1 MGEPPD
7 DPTGADELGRKAR
20 EYLVEA
26 QKTSDLA
33 ARDQLLK
40 LCEQVLKEAAAARL
54 AGGLGIAV
62 PPTLLAR
69 ADEVIE

>member
-1 MGEPPD
+1 MGESPD

-54 AGGLGIAV
+54 AGGLAN
-62 PPTLLAR
+62 A
-69 ADEVIE
+69 AK